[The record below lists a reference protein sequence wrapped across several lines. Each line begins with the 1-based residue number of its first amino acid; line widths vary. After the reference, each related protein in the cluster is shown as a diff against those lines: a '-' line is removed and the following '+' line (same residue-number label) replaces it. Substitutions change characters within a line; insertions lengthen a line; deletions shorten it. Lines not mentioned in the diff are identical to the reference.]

1 MCVIS
6 GPPEEGSEREREFEK
21 NKKIMMD
28 IVLRTI
34 RARRGEE
41 GSGNLE
47 ELPFID
53 SMLQNYS
60 SEEKVRVVSRG
71 SRGCWL

>member
-1 MCVIS
+1 MRIVS

-53 SMLQNYS
+53 SLLQNYS

-71 SRGCWL
+71 SSCRY